1 VWPAILIT
9 SLLLILGFAR
19 AGIRTFWTAPDRL
32 LGDPGRT
39 GFRTLPVVV
48 IAVLIG
54 AMAALAVFAG
64 PVMTDMTATAKQLL
78 EPQLY
83 IDAVLKSAPRTAAMV
98 TP

>member
-1 VWPAILIT
+1 M
-9 SLLLILGFAR
+9 ILGFAR

-32 LGDPGRT
+32 LDDPVRAGYRI
-39 GFRTLPVVV
+39 LPVAV

-54 AMAALAVFAG
+54 AMGALSVFAG
-64 PVMTDMTATAKQLL
+64 PTMTDMTATAKQLL
-78 EPQLY
+78 EPRHY